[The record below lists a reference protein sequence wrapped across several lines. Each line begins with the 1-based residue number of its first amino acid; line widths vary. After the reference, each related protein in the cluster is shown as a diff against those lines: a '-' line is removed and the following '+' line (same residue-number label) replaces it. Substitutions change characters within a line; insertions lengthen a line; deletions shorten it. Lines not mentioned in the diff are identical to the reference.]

1 MEWPK
6 PTVFD
11 ARNTSPWVMQ
21 EPVRDFRPDF
31 ADNEELKKAF
41 GITLGQGLDTF
52 NAGMKVFE
60 EAVPKALWASIN
72 WKNDPIVIAA
82 KDVYLKEQK
91 KAQKP
96 LDKEELLEEVLD
108 SAKKAPDFKDKA
120 TLFKL
125 YSDIAG
131 YTGVKVPEVPANTTN
146 NTNNFTKIVLV
157 GGTEQQQQ
165 SSPEVINTNNKSKIQ
180 NVLPQLKL
188 VGGTTR

>member
-41 GITLGQGLDTF
+41 GIALGQGLDTF

-60 EAVPKALWASIN
+60 EAVPKALWVSIN

-165 SSPEVINTNNKSKIQ
+165 SSPEIINTNNKSKIQ